1 MSQILVRC
9 QCGAKLQLGIKVAGK
24 VCRCPKCQSKFTAP
38 DSRTFGISGGQV
50 LSLTST
56 IATGKQETPVHPASP
71 PSLPTPEDDASPVTE
86 VVHEGLA
93 AAFDALKTAIESC
106 ADHEHLDSTLSDW
119 LEPDDDD
126 IPYKFLTWRIRRI
139 LNTPFRIFSSSWITE
154 DRLAT
159 FVELLGRVHQTAC
172 SSTGVSDES
181 ATSGDHRPVNSD
193 STERHLTVSGT
204 AWRTW
209 CEVIECHDLS
219 ATSLGA
225 LAGSL
230 EDLPGSFWDR
240 KLREFTSKTYLELS
254 GTPGLGPRKMSVV
267 VDLFRELASQLA
279 SVPAKSSLGVILLPK
294 PIRELS
300 FWLYQVLEERHIPTS
315 SEIATSF
322 CRPLLT
328 QLQTDLSPEV
338 ASIVIRRLGVDG
350 KPETLAEIADDVGLT
365 RERVRQLTL
374 RATKVLHVRW
384 PQGKHL
390 LDDLY
395 ELLRSAPNAQ
405 EQVILVRTI
414 LDRCFDLDFAVGG
427 SRDEVI
433 DAFRAAAKKRQ
444 TPMAEDEVVAW
455 VATRFRRITPELA
468 FSWIATDAMTW
479 TDSNGQLYYFSDDPW
494 DTLLLMLL
502 TQDEPLSLIEA
513 AQLLETDERSV
524 AGRVSRDPRF
534 IEIDEKKVQAAHL
547 CGVNRVDGEWRISL
561 VAPASNSSPSVVSI
575 SVDSLIEI
583 VVAGLLQA
591 DIADATVWGVHRYA
605 NQMLESVYNGR
616 LPAELTP
623 FALQE
628 VLASHSDG
636 IIRRMRRRRLRWDAN
651 HTIPAR
657 GKIGWV
663 GYVSLRAGIPM
674 TIAELQKELRKF
686 YQDYEPYVL
695 QQLNLDEEDGDA
707 SLGVSTFGGIPH
719 RVPPL
724 IIPDDW
730 QLDCN
735 SENVSEQLKL
745 VASKIVDIGRRRG
758 FPKGEFDELPW
769 MVSLVDHYAF
779 GKMNWS
785 DDPNATQSAPRHT
798 PAADDLSVLQDDSVV
813 DVPAGGPSTD
823 VRSKSGSS
831 LESIIEQL
839 DGLL

>member
-1 MSQILVRC
+1 M
-9 QCGAKLQLGIKVAGK
+9 
-24 VCRCPKCQSKFTAP
+24 KFTAP
-38 DSRTFGISGGQV
+38 DSRTFGISGGRV
-50 LSLTST
+50 LSLSST
-56 IATGKQETPVHPASP
+56 IATRKQETPVRPASLNP
-71 PSLPTPEDDASPVTE
+71 LPIPENDAWPAVA
-86 VVHEGLA
+86 VPDKGLA
-93 AAFDALKTAIESC
+93 AAFDSLKTAIESC

-126 IPYKFLTWRIRRI
+126 IPYKFLTWRIRKI
-139 LNTPFRIFSSSWITE
+139 LNTPFRVFSSSWATE
-154 DRLAT
+154 DRLAR
-159 FVELLGRVHQTAC
+159 FVELLRRVHQTAS
-172 SSTGVSDES
+172 SSTGVPDETATTGNHRSVDSD
-181 ATSGDHRPVNSD
+181 P
-193 STERHLTVSGT
+193 TERHLTASGT

-209 CEVIECHDLS
+209 CEVIERHDLS

-230 EDLPGSFWDR
+230 EDLPGSFWTR
-240 KLREFTSKTYLELS
+240 PLREFTSKTYLELS
-254 GTPGLGPRKMSVV
+254 ETRGLGPRKMSVV
-267 VDLFRELASQLA
+267 VDLFRELASQLDA
-279 SVPAKSSLGVILLPK
+279 VPAKSSLGVILLPK
-294 PIRELS
+294 AIREVS
-300 FWLYQVLEERHIPTS
+300 FWLYEVLEERHIPTS

-338 ASIVIRRLGVDG
+338 ASIVVRRLGVDG

-395 ELLRSAPNAQ
+395 ELLRSAPDAQ
-405 EQVILVRTI
+405 EQVVLVRTI
-414 LDRCFDLDFAVGG
+414 LDRCFDVDFAVGG

-433 DAFRAAAKKRQ
+433 DAFRGAARKRQ
-444 TPMAEDEVVAW
+444 TPMNEDEVVAW
-455 VATRFRRITPELA
+455 AATRFRRITPEVV
-468 FSWIATDAMTW
+468 FGWIVADALTW
-479 TDSNGQLYYFSDDPW
+479 TDSTGQLYYFSDDPW

-502 TQDEPLSLIEA
+502 TQKEPLSLTDA

-534 IEIDEKKVQAAHL
+534 IEIDDKQVQAAHY
-547 CGVNRVDGEWRISL
+547 CGVNRISGEWRINL
-561 VAPASNSSPSVVSI
+561 AAPASTNSPNVVSI

-616 LPAELTP
+616 LPDALSP
-623 FALQE
+623 LALQE

-636 IIRRMRRRRLRWDAN
+636 LIRRMRRRRLRWDSD

-663 GYVSLRAGIPM
+663 SYVSRRAGFPM
-674 TIAELQKELRKF
+674 TVEEMQKEMRKF

-695 QQLNLDEEDGDA
+695 QQLSLDDEDGEESNGA
-707 SLGVSTFGGIPH
+707 STFAGVPH

-758 FPKGEFDELPW
+758 FPKSELDEIPW
-769 MVSLVDHYAF
+769 MVALVDHYAF

-785 DDPNATQSAPRHT
+785 DDEGTKHSTHRQTLDKDDEPEWRDGPEID
-798 PAADDLSVLQDDSVV
+798 ADV
-813 DVPAGGPSTD
+813 DVAASRTEVD
-823 VRSKSGSS
+823 DTKSDARS
-831 LESIIEQL
+831 LDSIIEQL